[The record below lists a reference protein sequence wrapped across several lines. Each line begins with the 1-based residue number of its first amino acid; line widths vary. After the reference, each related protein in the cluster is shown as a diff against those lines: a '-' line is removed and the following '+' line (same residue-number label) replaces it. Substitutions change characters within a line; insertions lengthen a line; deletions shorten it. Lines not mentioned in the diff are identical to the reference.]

1 MATTIIPSTQY
12 RAPNVRIITHTDV
25 DNVPPMVSQLDWLR
39 NIFKQYR
46 GQTIEVGKRHRKKI
60 KDSPTL
66 TDQIITDNLITE
78 IPVVGFSSW
87 WNAFTNV
94 DGFMFPDSD
103 DWIFDGVYNPF
114 GIGND
119 ETQLIIMSADKV
131 GKSNYEQFF
140 LDGTNHCLFQPIMN
154 WAINCKINSK
164 TKNTEKRYNSKINK
178 LNKYIVKYSKGV
190 PEKDLPEICN
200 DLKIGIEIDI
210 PSTLKKNTQYIRER
224 SENPLKIFKF
234 INTRLNHIELN
245 EVSNQNS
252 YEEVSQDEL
261 HEIFASLAATKE
273 FKLWK
278 GDRDKELYQVNTLNK
293 IYKLTEN
300 EGYIK
305 EVNEFSQLNNLDKF
319 KIEHNSNK
327 KLSQFLLDNV
337 NRLNSLLVDPKYPD
351 GTKEYYILKEYIEE
365 GDEGDLD
372 DPKTIEIINY
382 AKSLKNLKH
391 IDLSKAYT
399 KGAECKY
406 YQGYLGKIT
415 DFRRCSK
422 IMGLGIYMIYNIKNI
437 PPLLQK
443 LKILHENNCY
453 TSPELEF
460 YKSLGITFDIWCGCW
475 GSRTDITFTGDPT
488 QQTGMFQEDHT
499 GTRYFCKWYGCTM
512 RLNTKELYKFDCK
525 DIEFA
530 KLNNINQQADI
541 RFNKHRGY
549 GIIQYPKEKVYH
561 SAHIA
566 SFIHSYARITMLQQL
581 LNFKD
586 ISQIFAVQVDG
597 IFYTGDV
604 EINDLFVKKPGK
616 SIKYIHG
623 DEYVFDRENMKPKLP
638 KSRKHNLVELH
649 TGPGGAGKTHNNLVD
664 EGLVNPLYV
673 APSWKLARTK
683 AKEYNVPSTV
693 NYRLLHRDPKQYMD
707 YIRYYNTLI
716 IDEITMLND
725 KDKELII
732 KRFKDLKII
741 FCGDLG
747 YQLPPVEG
755 FEFNPKGIPT
765 FRHTKNYRCQCEK
778 LARILKKC
786 RQLIKKDLIDI
797 DVKKVLIN
805 FGFEINKKEDIDYS
819 IEDLI
824 ITRTHNDKDY
834 YTCKYSPYDELEK
847 MKIKTQNKLQDNKL
861 KPKDQKN
868 LINLLEYC
876 NHFLSQPNKDEYK
889 KYIVKKKYTDYSNG
903 EIIIGEKPKGIA
915 CDPQHAFTIHSI
927 QGETCKD
934 TLFIDINKMTCMRML
949 YTALSRAKRFD
960 QIKIIE

>member
-12 RAPNVRIITHTDV
+12 RAPNVRIITYRDV
-25 DNVPPMVSQLDWLR
+25 DNAPPMVSQLDWLR

-78 IPVVGFSSW
+78 IPVMGFSSW

-119 ETQLIIMSADKV
+119 QTQLIIMSADKV
-131 GKSNYEQFF
+131 GQSNYEQFF
-140 LDGTNHCLFQPIMN
+140 LDGTTHCVFQPIMN
-154 WAINCKINSK
+154 WAIDCQINSK
-164 TKNTEKRYNSKINK
+164 TKSTEKRYNSKINK

-200 DLKIGIEIDI
+200 DLQIGIEIDL
-210 PSTLKKNTQYIRER
+210 PSSVLEKNTEYIRYR
-224 SENPLKIFKF
+224 SQKKPIKIFKF

-245 EVSNQNS
+245 EVSNKDS

-261 HEIFASLAATKE
+261 HEIFDNTKE

-351 GTKEYYILKEYIEE
+351 GTEEYYILKEYIEK
-365 GDEGDLD
+365 GDADDLD

-437 PPLLQK
+437 PPLFQK

-488 QQTGMFQEDHT
+488 LQTGMFQEDHT

-541 RFNKHRGY
+541 RFNKHREI
-549 GIIQYPKEKVYH
+549 GIIEYPKEKVYH

-616 SIKYIHG
+616 SIKHIHG
-623 DEYVFDRENMKPKLP
+623 TEYVFDRENMKPKLP

-664 EGLVNPLYV
+664 EGLVAPLYV

-693 NYRLLHRDPKQYMD
+693 FHYLTSKDPEVYMD
-707 YIRYYNTLI
+707 NIRYYNTLV

-725 KDKELII
+725 KEKELII
-732 KRFKDLKII
+732 QRFKDHKII

-765 FRHTKNYRCQCEK
+765 FRHTKNYRCQCEI

-786 RQLIKKDLIDI
+786 REIIKKDLIDI

-824 ITRTHNDKDY
+824 ITKTHNNKDY
-834 YTCKYSPYDELEK
+834 YSQRY
-847 MKIKTQNKLQDNKL
+847 
-861 KPKDQKN
+861 KDM
-868 LINLLEYC
+868 E
-876 NHFLSQPNKDEYK
+876 
-889 KYIVKKKYTDYSNG
+889 KYIVKENTRDYSNG
-903 EIIIGEKPKGIA
+903 EIIIGNKPEGVK
-915 CDPQHAFTIHSI
+915 CLLQHAFTIHSV
-927 QGETCKD
+927 QGETCRH
-934 TLFIDINKMTCMRML
+934 TLFIDINKMNCIRML
-949 YTALSRAKRFD
+949 YTSLSRSRTFD

>member
-12 RAPNVRIITHTDV
+12 RAPNVRIITYNNV
-25 DNVPPMVSQLDWLR
+25 DNLPPTVSQLDWLR
-39 NIFKQYR
+39 NIFRQYR
-46 GQTIEVGKRHRKKI
+46 GQTIEVGKRHKKKI

-66 TDQIITDNLITE
+66 TDQIITDSLITD
-78 IPVVGFSSW
+78 IPIGGFNKW
-87 WNAFTNV
+87 WKSFTSV

-119 ETQLIIMSADKV
+119 QTQLIIMSADKV
-131 GKSNYEQFF
+131 GQSNYEQFF
-140 LDGTNHCLFQPIMN
+140 LDGTTHCVFQPIMN
-154 WAINCKINSK
+154 WAIDCQINSK
-164 TKNTEKRYNSKINK
+164 TKSTEKRYNSKINK

-200 DLKIGIEIDI
+200 DLQIGIEIDL
-210 PSTLKKNTQYIRER
+210 PSSVLEKNTEYIRYR
-224 SENPLKIFKF
+224 SQKKPIKIFKF

-245 EVSNQNS
+245 EVSNKDS

-261 HEIFASLAATKE
+261 KDIFDKQEE

-278 GDRDKELYQVNTLNK
+278 GDRDNELYQVNTLDK
-293 IYKLTEN
+293 IYRLTQK
-300 EGYIK
+300 EGYTK
-305 EVNEFSQLNNLDKF
+305 ELNEFSKLNNLDRF
-319 KIEHNSNK
+319 KIEYNSNK
-327 KLSQFLLDNV
+327 KLSQFLLNNV
-337 NRLNSLLVDPKYPD
+337 NRLNCLIVDSKYPE
-351 GTKEYYILKEYIEE
+351 GTKEYYIFQEYLED
-365 GDEGDLD
+365 GDKNLDTD

-382 AKSLKNLKH
+382 AKSLENLNH

-399 KGAECKY
+399 KGAECNY

-437 PPLLQK
+437 PPLFQK

-475 GSRTDITFTGDPT
+475 GSKTDIQFTD
-488 QQTGMFQEDHT
+488 GMFKKDDN
-499 GTRYFCKWYGCTM
+499 GTKHYCKWYGCTM
-512 RLNTKELYKFDCK
+512 RLNTKERYNFDCK

-530 KLNNINQQADI
+530 KLNNIGQKADI
-541 RFNKHRGY
+541 RFNEYRNIGMIEY
-549 GIIQYPKEKVYH
+549 DKEKVYH
-561 SAHIA
+561 SGHIA
-566 SFIHSYARITMLQQL
+566 SFIHSYARITMLEQL

-586 ISQIFAVQVDG
+586 ISQIVAVQVDG
-597 IFYTGDV
+597 IFYKGDV
-604 EINDLFVKKPGK
+604 EINDLFIKKPGK
-616 SIKYIHG
+616 SIKYIYG
-623 DEYVFDRENMKPKLP
+623 SEYVIDCENTKPKLP

-664 EGLVNPLYV
+664 EGLVAPLYV

-683 AKEYNVPSTV
+683 AKEYNIPCTV
-693 NYRLLHRDPKQYMD
+693 FHYLTSKDPEVYLPN
-707 YIRYYNTLI
+707 IRYYNTLV

-725 KDKELII
+725 KEKELII
-732 KRFKDLKII
+732 QRFKDHKII

-765 FRHTKNYRCQCEK
+765 FRHTKNYRCQCEI

-786 RQLIKKDLIDI
+786 REIIKKDLIDI

-824 ITRTHNDKDY
+824 ITKTHNNKDY
-834 YTCKYSPYDELEK
+834 YSQRY
-847 MKIKTQNKLQDNKL
+847 
-861 KPKDQKN
+861 KDM
-868 LINLLEYC
+868 E
-876 NHFLSQPNKDEYK
+876 
-889 KYIVKKKYTDYSNG
+889 KYIVKENTRDYSNG
-903 EIIIGEKPKGIA
+903 EIIIGNKPEGVK
-915 CDPQHAFTIHSI
+915 CLLQHAFTIHSV
-927 QGETCKD
+927 QGETCRH
-934 TLFIDINKMTCMRML
+934 TLFIDINKMNCIRML